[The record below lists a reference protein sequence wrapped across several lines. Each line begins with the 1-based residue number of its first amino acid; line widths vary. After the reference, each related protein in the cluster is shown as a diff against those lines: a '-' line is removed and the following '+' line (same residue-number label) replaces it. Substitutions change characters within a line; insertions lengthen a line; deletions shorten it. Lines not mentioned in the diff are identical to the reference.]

1 MLLIEASSAYVLN
14 YSPQND
20 VYYIICGAFNF
31 MNIVLLMFVGKNLLS
46 VDMQFLCFLSLIGQF
61 FGFISFKSLLPSR
74 PLEVGKVVTSNA
86 TGCYVTLPAG
96 GTMYVRGNAA
106 VGTNVFVRDGVIE
119 GAAPNLTVQSIDV

>member
-1 MLLIEASSAYVLN
+1 MLRYPQQGKQSTSS
-14 YSPQND
+14 P
-20 VYYIICGAFNF
+20 
-31 MNIVLLMFVGKNLLS
+31 MTNLYTL
-46 VDMQFLCFLSLIGQF
+46 
-61 FGFISFKSLLPSR
+61 FKSLLPSR
-74 PLEVGKVVTSNA
+74 PLEVGKVISSDT